1 MMNPFT
7 LNNKKILIT
16 GASSGIGRAI
26 AIACAEMGAELHL
39 TARNPERLQATL
51 QLCNN
56 NRLHTT
62 WIGDLTNTDFINEI
76 SKKIEPLDGI
86 SFNAGIIYP
95 FLIRYIKE
103 DKIQEVF
110 QTNYN
115 STVLLTSALFR
126 EKKISNQASLVYMS
140 SISSQHPYNGG
151 ALYVS
156 TKAALEAFAKSV
168 ALEYASK
175 MIRSNFLQPAMVR
188 TPIFEQTFA
197 TQSADDQKN
206 IENQYPLGFGE
217 TVDVANAVI
226 FLLSN
231 ASRWITGQG
240 IVMDGG
246 LTLGSKKS

>member
-1 MMNPFT
+1 MNPFT
-7 LNNKKILIT
+7 LTNKKILVT

-39 TARNPERLQATL
+39 TGRNAERLQETL
-51 QLCNN
+51 ELCDNK
-56 NRLHTT
+56 RLHTA
-62 WIGDLTNTDFINEI
+62 WIGDLTNSDFLTEI
-76 SKKIEPLDGI
+76 TKKIEPLDGV

-103 DKIQEVF
+103 DKINEVF
-110 QTNYN
+110 QTNFN

-126 EKKISNQASLVYMS
+126 EKKINNDGSLVYMS

-168 ALEYASK
+168 ALEYAGK
-175 MIRSNFLQPAMVR
+175 KIRSNFLQPAMVR

-197 TQSADDQKN
+197 TQSADDQKA
-206 IENQYPLGFGE
+206 IESQYPLGFGE
-217 TVDVANAVI
+217 TTDIANAVI

-246 LTLGSKKS
+246 LTLGVKKS